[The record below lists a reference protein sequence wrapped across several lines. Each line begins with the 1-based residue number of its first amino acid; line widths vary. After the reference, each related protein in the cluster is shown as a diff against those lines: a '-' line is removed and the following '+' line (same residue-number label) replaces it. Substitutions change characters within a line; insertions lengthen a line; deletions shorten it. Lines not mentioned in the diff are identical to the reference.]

1 MLMDLPVIIVV
12 LVINRRTMKLK
23 KILEKEKEKK
33 QDELIAR
40 EIMAARQTNSI
51 EKEYDPDDE

>member
-12 LVINRRTMKLK
+12 LVMNRRTMNLK

-33 QDELIAR
+33 HDELIAR
-40 EIMAARQTNSI
+40 EIMAAR
-51 EKEYDPDDE
+51 